1 MKFVKT
7 DHYEAM
13 SEAAS
18 EVLVNCLVQKPDAL
32 FCIATGS
39 SPTEAYRLFVEKVK
53 SKNIDTGK
61 MRIIKLDEWK
71 GLSKD
76 NPATCEYYVQEH
88 ILKPLGISEDR
99 YISFDPMEENAEYEC
114 ERITKLLHENGG
126 IDCCVLGLGR
136 NGHLGL
142 IEPADKLNPFV
153 HKAVLDKKTQTHPM
167 LAANHQMVS
176 EGYTLGLADLLA
188 SKEILFVVT
197 GGDKQEAYEL
207 LQESVITNK
216 QPANY
221 LWLHNN
227 THCIVDLS
235 SFE

>member
-1 MKFVKT
+1 MKFIT
-7 DHYEAM
+7 TETYEAM

-18 EVLVNCLVQKPDAL
+18 EVLVNCLSKKPDAL

-39 SPTEAYRLFVEKVK
+39 SPTEAYRLFIEKVK
-53 SKNIDTGK
+53 ERNIDTSK

-71 GLSKD
+71 GLAKD
-76 NPATCEYYVQEH
+76 NPATCEYYIQEN

-99 YISFDPMEENAEYEC
+99 YISFNSLEDNAEYEC
-114 ERITKLLHENGG
+114 ERITKLLQESGG
-126 IDCCVLGLGR
+126 IDCCVLGIGK

-142 IEPADKLNPFV
+142 NEPSDKLNPFV
-153 HKAVLDKKTQTHPM
+153 HKTALDKKTQTHSM
-167 LAANHQMVS
+167 LASNNQTVS
-176 EGYTLGLADLLA
+176 EGYTLGLKDLLE
-188 SKEILFVVT
+188 SKEVLFLVT
-197 GGDKQEAYEL
+197 GADKQEAYEA
-207 LQESVITNK
+207 LQEKVITSR

-235 SFE
+235 SFK

>member
-1 MKFVKT
+1 MKFINT
-7 DHYEAM
+7 DNYEAM

-18 EVLVNCLVQKPDAL
+18 EVLVNCLVRKPDAL

-39 SPTEAYRLFVEKVK
+39 SPTEAYRLFVEKVRAR
-53 SKNIDTGK
+53 NIDTGK
-61 MRIIKLDEWK
+61 MRVIKLDEWK
-71 GLSKD
+71 GLTKD
-76 NPATCEYYVQEH
+76 NPSTCEYYVQEH
-88 ILKPLGISEDR
+88 ILKPLEIPEDR

-142 IEPADKLNPFV
+142 NEPADKLNPFV
-153 HKAVLDKKTQTHPM
+153 HKTGLDKKTQTHPM
-167 LAANHQMVS
+167 LAVNHQTVA
-176 EGYTLGLADLLA
+176 EGYTLGLKDLLE
-188 SKEILFVVT
+188 SKEILFMVT
-197 GGDKQEAYEL
+197 GEDKQEAYEML
-207 LQESVITNK
+207 KEKVITNK

-221 LWLHNN
+221 LWLHEN

-235 SFE
+235 SFK